1 LLLTS
6 SLLRFGKGGRLFP
19 LIFIP
24 LKRSTYEREASKMTT
39 LTHQQ
44 FNSPMALY
52 SKENVDEAY
61 QQSLAALASTKSS
74 SPSPSVGKTET
85 YRLLH
90 SEDNLTPKHSVRY
103 EEPREDDYPHYQ
115 GFVDPNLQSPS
126 FRRLQYLT
134 GVTPEKEHA
143 EVQSGNVVKVHTNDA
158 PYPKQF
164 ETPAQVGQPTV
175 AQYARSEES
184 KQYTGQSRTA
194 QPPPPPPPPPPAH
207 SAQRI
212 AGSGGNVQKEQLSS
226 EHTAVFGYEPN
237 ESDEKQQINEELARK
252 LAEAEKPK
260 VPPTAAPFW
269 AKTAQEKHAKW
280 EDRQDAHQSQN
291 RTMSPSVATTPIRNV
306 DYNYHHTE
314 KSRFA
319 SSAPLTRTLSY
330 TMPRSTSSQQA
341 GGYRTLSKPRS
352 SGSESWLKV
361 CMAPN
366 VDQIDRPY
374 TPSLRYPQ
382 RETSQVTYTSKGPMY
397 RASEAMPR
405 KQVNISSLVSGE
417 AEKPIQ
423 QPITLPPWHH
433 TAEYKHSK
441 WQQQLHQLDPNN
453 QPKAVPADAT
463 PSWARRAEEKQ
474 YTWQRQG
481 ETMDPSWNRPPP
493 RSTDP
498 PSWAKRAE
506 KTQQLWRHEAEAW
519 NQRQQQQEVNAPSQ
533 TTRPPPAST
542 YTSTSRIS
550 SASTQYSQQPIVTDQ
565 RPPWRQKTVP
575 HESITE
581 AKYALKDGQQTT
593 AVGSLGTT
601 KSVSTG
607 SFYDEQGNKVDFE
620 KELYSSVDP
629 GKEYSVHMEKEETK
643 FEKPVEPGMLSK
655 KTIQRYYKKTYT
667 STTTTKSAVAAPLT
681 SSAQMPSVYTR
692 SSEVPK
698 LGPIS
703 ASESQF

>member
-1 LLLTS
+1 
-6 SLLRFGKGGRLFP
+6 
-19 LIFIP
+19 
-24 LKRSTYEREASKMTT
+24 MTT

-61 QQSLAALASTKSS
+61 QQSLAALSSTKL
-74 SPSPSVGKTET
+74 SPSPSPGKTET

-90 SEDNLTPKHSVRY
+90 GEENLTPKHSVRY
-103 EEPREDDYPHYQ
+103 EEPREDEYPHYQ

-134 GVTPEKEHA
+134 GVTPEKENA
-143 EVQSGNVVKVHTNDA
+143 EIQSGNVVKVHTENA

-164 ETPAQVGQPTV
+164 ETSKQMGQSTGV
-175 AQYARSEES
+175 QYAPPEET
-184 KQYTGQSRTA
+184 KQYPRQVQLTE
-194 QPPPPPPPPPPAH
+194 PPPPPPPPPPPQSAH
-207 SAQRI
+207 STPIHGTQMTTQRHDNAQ
-212 AGSGGNVQKEQLSS
+212 S
-226 EHTAVFGYEPN
+226 EFSAEHRSVFGYEPS
-237 ESDEKQQINEELARK
+237 ESDEKQQISEELARK
-252 LAEAEKPK
+252 LAEAERPK

-280 EDRQDAHQSQN
+280 EDRQQVYSSYN
-291 RTMSPSVATTPIRNV
+291 RTMSPSPAVGASRNV
-306 DYNYHHTE
+306 DYNHQQTD
-314 KSRFA
+314 KARFF

-330 TMPRSTSSQQA
+330 TMPRSTSSQQR
-341 GGYRTLSKPRS
+341 YQTLTKPRS

-374 TPSLRYPQ
+374 TPSFRSPPQ
-382 RETSQVTYTSKGPMY
+382 RQMSQVTYTSKGPMY
-397 RASEAMPR
+397 RASDAMPR

-417 AEKPIQ
+417 AERPIQ
-423 QPITLPPWHH
+423 QPITLPPWHQ
-433 TAEYKHSK
+433 TAEHKHTK

-453 QPKAVPADAT
+453 QPKVIQAERA

-481 ETMDPSWNRPPP
+481 EAIDPSWNRPPP

-519 NQRQQQQEVNAPSQ
+519 NQRQQQSSNFPSQ
-533 TTRPPPAST
+533 MRAPPPSNA
-542 YTSTSRIS
+542 YTSTGRIS
-550 SASTQYSQQPIVTDQ
+550 SPNIAYSQPTATEQ
-565 RPPWRQKTVP
+565 RPPWRQQTVGQ
-575 HESITE
+575 ENIKQGE
-581 AKYALKDGQQTT
+581 YALKDGQPTM
-593 AVGSLGTT
+593 AVSLGTA
-601 KSVSTG
+601 KSISSG
-607 SFYDEQGNKVDFE
+607 SFYDEEGNKVDFE

-643 FEKPVEPGMLSK
+643 SEKPVEPGLLSK
-655 KTIQRYYKKTYT
+655 KTVQRYYKKTYT
-667 STTTTKSAVAAPLT
+667 STTTTKSAASAPLT
-681 SSAQMPSVYTR
+681 TSAHMPAETSMYTR
-692 SSEVPK
+692 TSYLPK

>member
-1 LLLTS
+1 
-6 SLLRFGKGGRLFP
+6 
-19 LIFIP
+19 
-24 LKRSTYEREASKMTT
+24 
-39 LTHQQ
+39 
-44 FNSPMALY
+44 MALY

-61 QQSLAALASTKSS
+61 QQSLVALASTKSS

-134 GVTPEKEHA
+134 GVTPDKEHV
-143 EVQSGNVVKVHTNDA
+143 EIQSGNVVKVHTNDA

-164 ETPAQVGQPTV
+164 ETPTQTGQSTGT
-175 AQYARSEES
+175 QYTRPEES
-184 KQYTGQSRTA
+184 KQYTDQSRAA
-194 QPPPPPPPPPPAH
+194 QPPPPPPPLPLVH
-207 SAQRI
+207 GAQRI
-212 AGSGGNVQKEQLSS
+212 VASGNVQNEQQSS

-260 VPPTAAPFW
+260 VPPSAAPFW

-280 EDRQDAHQSQN
+280 EDRQDAYQTQH
-291 RTMSPSVATTPIRNV
+291 RTMSPSVAATPIRNA
-306 DYNYHHTE
+306 DYHNYRHHTE
-314 KSRFA
+314 KSRFT

-330 TMPRSTSSQQA
+330 TMPRSTSSQQV

-374 TPSLRYPQ
+374 TPNLRYPQ

-417 AEKPIQ
+417 AERPIQ
-423 QPITLPPWHH
+423 QPITLPPWHQ

-474 YTWQRQG
+474 YSWQRQG

-519 NQRQQQQEVNAPSQ
+519 NQRQQQQQQQVNAPSSQ
-533 TTRPPPAST
+533 TRPPPPPPSST
-542 YTSTSRIS
+542 YISTSRIS
-550 SASTQYSQQPIVTDQ
+550 SANTQYSQPTVTDQ

-575 HESITE
+575 HESITQGM
-581 AKYALKDGQQTT
+581 YALKDGQQTT
-593 AVGSLGTT
+593 AVSLGTA

-607 SFYDEQGNKVDFE
+607 SFYDEHGNKVDFE

-629 GKEYSVHMEKEETK
+629 GKEYSLHMEKEETK
-643 FEKPVEPGMLSK
+643 FEKPVEPGMLSR
-655 KTIQRYYKKTYT
+655 KTVQRYYKKTYT
-667 STTTTKSAVAAPLT
+667 STTTTKSNVAAPLT
-681 SSAQMPSVYTR
+681 TSAQMPSSVYTR
-692 SSEVPK
+692 TTEMPK

-703 ASESQF
+703 ANESQF